1 MAAGKGERMRPLTN
15 KTPKPLIKV
24 NQIPMIESV
33 IEALHL
39 NGIYEIY
46 VVVGYLKEQFQYLE
60 TKYSGLALIENPYYD
75 SCNNISSLYVARK
88 YLENAFVLD
97 GDQIIYNP
105 KALNPFFTKSG
116 YNAIWIEE
124 KTTEWLMQTDADKRV
139 ISCSREG
146 GTKGWQLFSISRWSA
161 EDAETLKKALEK
173 EFEIKKNT
181 QLYWDDVVMFCHFEA
196 FDLSVYEM
204 QSGDIIEIDNL
215 EELKK
220 IDASYRT

>member
-1 MAAGKGERMRPLTN
+1 MAAGKGERLQPLTL
-15 KTPKPLIKV
+15 TLPKPLIAV
-24 NQIPMIESV
+24 NRVPMIESV
-33 IEALHL
+33 VEALHA
-39 NGIYEIY
+39 NGIFEIY
-46 VVVGYLKEQFQYLE
+46 IVVGYLKEKFAYLTE
-60 TKYSGLALIENPYYD
+60 KYEGVQLLENPYFD
-75 SCNNISSLYVARK
+75 SCNNISSLYIARDH
-88 YLENAFVLD
+88 LENAFVLD
-97 GDQIIYNP
+97 GDQVIYNTQV
-105 KALNPFFTKSG
+105 LNPSFTKSG

-124 KTTEWLMQTDADKRV
+124 KTTEWLMQADADKRV
-139 ISCSREG
+139 ISCSRTG
-146 GTKGWQLFSISRWSA
+146 GDRGWQLFSISRWST

-204 QSGDIIEIDNL
+204 QSGDIIEIDSL